1 MLPTL
6 NKVNL
11 VSSLCVLF
19 SKDNTRFN
27 CNKFINACDQIA
39 TYTTNEDAT
48 LLVAFLFPFEVK
60 NTNPN
65 NNYNVFQIAI

>member
-1 MLPTL
+1 MHRKHYEFIAKSIKDNTLKDNKKMLPTL

-27 CNKFINACDQIA
+27 CNKFINACD
-39 TYTTNEDAT
+39 
-48 LLVAFLFPFEVK
+48 
-60 NTNPN
+60 
-65 NNYNVFQIAI
+65 